1 MTEDSQLS
9 FRFKMISGKKV
20 TADFTGGDV
29 SSDAGVLLLR
39 ETADRIGIIDKLV
52 EAMSDPRNQSY
63 VVHDLKTLLRQRI
76 FQILCG
82 Y

>member
-1 MTEDSQLS
+1 MKENTQLPLE
-9 FRFKMISGKKV
+9 FKMISGKKV

-52 EAMSDPRNQSY
+52 EAISDLRNQSY
-63 VVHDLKTLLRQRI
+63 VVHDLITLLSQRI

-82 Y
+82 